1 MQKGSRQCAVNGCR
15 MQATGYLLHIRH
27 RNMKRFYG
35 SPGCQMHL
43 EEAIMI
49 ELSRRLHIEDWLLF
63 AARGYTPDRAQYM
76 PMGPPVGSKA

>member
-1 MQKGSRQCAVNGCR
+1 

-49 ELSRRLHIEDWLLF
+49 ELSRRLHIEDWLLL